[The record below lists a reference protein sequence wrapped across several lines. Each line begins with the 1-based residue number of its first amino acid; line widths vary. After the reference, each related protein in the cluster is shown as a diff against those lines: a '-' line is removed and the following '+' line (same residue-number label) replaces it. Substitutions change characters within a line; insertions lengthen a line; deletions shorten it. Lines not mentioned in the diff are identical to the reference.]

1 MRRVHAFEFNDLPS
15 CPRVVRESIVETL
28 GQAYRWGRVLDGVGP
43 LFGDFCARVRCTS
56 VLDLCSGSGEP
67 VSSLL
72 EALGRRG
79 LAPPRFH
86 LSDLFPDVA
95 AMRRVAAR
103 HPGLV
108 EVVAEPV
115 DACDVPA
122 RHDQPARTIINALHH
137 LPPPVAAGLIADSVA
152 KRRALFVVE
161 GFPRSL
167 RRMAATIPIL
177 LVAGALN
184 PLLAPRD
191 RLLKVLSTWATPVVA
206 AAGMWDAV
214 VSALRMYSEAELREL
229 TAGARDYDWE
239 YRLVPYAPAGRAVV
253 FSGVP
258 RPATARA
265 RRRSR

>member
-28 GQAYRWGRVLDGVGP
+28 GLGFRWGRVLDGVG
-43 LFGDFCARVRCTS
+43 LVFADFCERARCAS

-67 VSSLL
+67 VSILL
-72 EALGRRG
+72 DALARRG
-79 LAPPRFH
+79 LPPPRFL
-86 LSDLFPDVA
+86 LSDLYPDVA
-95 AMRRVAAR
+95 AMRRVADR

-108 EVVAEPV
+108 EVVGEPV

-137 LPPPVAAGLIADSVA
+137 LPPPVAARLIADTVA

-167 RRMAATIPIL
+167 RRMAAAVPML
-177 LVAGALN
+177 LVAGAFN

-191 RLLKVLSTWATPVVA
+191 RWLKLLCAWATPVVA
-206 AAGMWDAV
+206 VTGMWDAV
-214 VSALRMYSEAELREL
+214 VSALRMYDETELREMA
-229 TAGARDYDWE
+229 AGARDYDWE
-239 YRLVPYAPAGRAVV
+239 YREVPYAPGGRAVV
-253 FSGVP
+253 FWGIP
-258 RPATARA
+258 RA
-265 RRRSR
+265 

>member
-1 MRRVHAFEFNDLPS
+1 VRRVHAFEFNELPA

-28 GQAYRWGRVLDGVGP
+28 GLGYRWARVLDGVGP
-43 LFGDFCARVRCTS
+43 LFADFYARARCAS

-67 VSSLL
+67 VAAML
-72 EALGRRG
+72 EALARRG
-79 LAPPRFH
+79 LPQPRFH
-86 LSDLFPDVA
+86 LSDLYPDVA
-95 AMRRVAAR
+95 AMRRAASR

-115 DACDVPA
+115 DACAVPD

-137 LPPPVAAGLIADSVA
+137 LPPPVAARLVADTVA

-167 RRMAATIPIL
+167 GRMAATLPIL

-191 RLLKVLSTWATPVVA
+191 RALKLLCTWLTPVVA
-206 AAGMWDAV
+206 VAGLWDAV
-214 VSALRMYSEAELREL
+214 VSALRMYDEAELRAMA
-229 TAGARDYDWE
+229 AGAEGYDWE
-239 YRLVPYAPAGRAVV
+239 YREVPFGPGGRAVV

-258 RPATARA
+258 RA
-265 RRRSR
+265 